1 VTDPSLEFAPLAV
14 ELFVPDVAEA
24 VGFYTG
30 NLGFRLVRCEPGPGT
45 ALTFAVTALGPAV
58 FMFMDERFLTGKH
71 SPGGPMG
78 EGIDIRLMVDDVDAV
93 YLQCREAGM
102 TLLNPIGD
110 RDYGLRDFIVRD
122 PWGFRLRFASPL
134 R

>member
-1 VTDPSLEFAPLAV
+1 MSDASLEFAPLAV

-24 VGFYTG
+24 VAFYTG
-30 NLGFRLVRCEPGPGT
+30 NLGFSLVRSDPGPGNSIS
-45 ALTFAVTALGPAV
+45 FAFTALGSAV

-71 SPGGPMG
+71 APGGPRG
-78 EGIDIRLMVDDVDAV
+78 EGIDIRLMVDDVDAL
-93 YLQCREAGM
+93 YIQCREAGM

-110 RDYGLRDFIVRD
+110 REYGLRDFIVRD